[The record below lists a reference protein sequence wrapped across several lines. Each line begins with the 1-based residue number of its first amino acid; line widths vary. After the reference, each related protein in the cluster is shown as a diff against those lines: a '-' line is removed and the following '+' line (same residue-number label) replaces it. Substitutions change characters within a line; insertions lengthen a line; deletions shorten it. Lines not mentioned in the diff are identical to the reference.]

1 MTTQEKRKHARVT
14 SLNLSY
20 VCLDE
25 KDKIVKQGMGRTLNV
40 SESGILLE
48 THFPIDKS
56 HMVTLTLGLEE
67 ELVDIKGRP
76 VHTRTNDEGKYE
88 VGIQFFETDKKA
100 RRSLKKFVAAFGEQ
114 SAKDDWFDPI
124 WSFLFFLSTYPLTS
138 AQ

>member
-1 MTTQEKRKHARVT
+1 MTKQEKRKHARIS

-25 KDKIVKQGMGRTLNV
+25 KDKIIKQGMGRTLNV

-48 THFPIDKS
+48 THFPIDKI
-56 HMVTLTLGLEE
+56 HMVTMTLGLEE

-88 VGIQFFETDKKA
+88 VGIQFFEPDKKA
-100 RRSLKKFVAAFGEQ
+100 RRSLKKFIDAFKKQ
-114 SAKDDWFDPI
+114 NAKDE
-124 WSFLFFLSTYPLTS
+124 
-138 AQ
+138 

>member
-1 MTTQEKRKHARVT
+1 MTTKEKRKHTRVS

-48 THFPIDKS
+48 THFPIDNK
-56 HMVTLTLGLEE
+56 HIVTLTLGLEE

-88 VGIQFFETDKKA
+88 VGIQFFEPNKKA
-100 RRSLKKFVAAFGEQ
+100 RRSLKKFIDAFGEQ
-114 SAKDDWFDPI
+114 SAKDE
-124 WSFLFFLSTYPLTS
+124 
-138 AQ
+138 

>member
-1 MTTQEKRKHARVT
+1 MTTQEKRKHARVS

-56 HMVTLTLGLEE
+56 HVVTLTLGLEE

-76 VHTRTNDEGKYE
+76 VHTRTNDKGKYE
-88 VGIQFFETDKKA
+88 VGIQFFEPDKKA
-100 RRSLKKFVAAFGEQ
+100 RRSLKNFIDAFGEE
-114 SAKDDWFDPI
+114 SAGDE
-124 WSFLFFLSTYPLTS
+124 
-138 AQ
+138 

>member
-56 HMVTLTLGLEE
+56 HVVTLTLGLEE
-67 ELVDIKGRP
+67 QLVDIKGRP

-88 VGIQFFETDKKA
+88 VGIQFFKTDKKA
-100 RRSLKKFVAAFGEQ
+100 RRSLKKFIDAFGEQ
-114 SAKDDWFDPI
+114 SAKDD
-124 WSFLFFLSTYPLTS
+124 
-138 AQ
+138 